1 MVLSEGFFRLSAMA
15 GLLIILLVLLF
26 GYLFFEPFLTEDTIT
41 IEVINK
47 AQFGNE
53 AGKYFV
59 FTQDEVF
66 YNSNNYYQSKENA
79 DELNKQIF
87 PGSKYKV
94 KVVGIYMPWLPRFRN
109 ITNVLEINGIPVIQ
123 GPIKTN

>member
-53 AGKYFV
+53 PGKYFV

-87 PGSKYKV
+87 AGSKYKV